1 MNELLLDRWKLI
13 RALQDAVDR
22 LALDRTDTRMLGF
35 PETREER
42 NGRALLE
49 ELRHQAPQ
57 DARSST
63 SPAGSTPDETKAP
76 GGAS

>member
-1 MNELLLDRWKLI
+1 MNELLLDRWKLV

-35 PETREER
+35 PESREER

-49 ELRHQAPQ
+49 ELRAQAPQ
-57 DARSST
+57 DARSAAG
-63 SPAGSTPDETKAP
+63 PAASTPETTIAP